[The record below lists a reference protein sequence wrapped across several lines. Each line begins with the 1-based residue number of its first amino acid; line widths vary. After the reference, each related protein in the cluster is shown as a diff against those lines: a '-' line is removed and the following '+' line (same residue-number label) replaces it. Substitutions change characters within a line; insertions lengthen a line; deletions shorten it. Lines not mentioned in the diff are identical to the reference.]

1 MKKTLAI
8 ILALS
13 LVVCFLVA
21 CGNKKGNETPSA
33 DAASVDSFKT
43 IGDIINN
50 ESAVYNQ
57 AASYNGKFIYVF
69 EMEGGYYRAVAPIDD
84 ETSNAVFSL
93 DVTEEDYQEKYNELA
108 SPLAIEKIESLNDQ
122 ILSQEELDKLVG
134 KTCEELI
141 NDGWSNDSGYNLD
154 DMEFWM
160 AKGPFEYTVVL
171 DGKVENT
178 DEFDFEN
185 DAKSFT
191 VKSITFNGLG
201 DATNIDE

>member
-13 LVVCFLVA
+13 LTVCFLVA
-21 CGNKKGNETPSA
+21 CGNKNNSETPSA
-33 DAASVDSFKT
+33 DATSVDSFKT

-57 AASYNGKFIYVF
+57 AASYNGKYIYVF
-69 EMEGGYYRAVAPIDD
+69 EMDGNYYRAITSID
-84 ETSNAVFSL
+84 EKTSDAIFSL
-93 DVTEEDYQEKYNELA
+93 DVMAEDYQEKYDELA

-160 AKGPFEYTVVL
+160 AKGSFEYTVVL

>member
-21 CGNKKGNETPSA
+21 CGNKKDNETPSA

-43 IGDIINN
+43 IGDIISN

-69 EMEGGYYRAVAPIDD
+69 EMNGDYYRAVTPIDD
-84 ETSNAVFSL
+84 KTSDAIFSL
-93 DVTEEDYQEKYNELA
+93 DMTKDDYQEKYNNLA
-108 SPLAIEKIESLNDQ
+108 SPLVIEKIDSLNDQ
-122 ILSQEELDKLVG
+122 IVPQEELDKLVG
-134 KTCEELI
+134 KTCEELV
-141 NDGWSNDSGYNLD
+141 NDGWSNDGEYNLD
-154 DMEFWM
+154 SMEFWM
-160 AKGPFEYTVVL
+160 NKGAFEYTVVL
-171 DGKVENT
+171 DGKIENT

-191 VKSITFNGLG
+191 VKSITLNGLG